1 MPQLIISGIYP
12 TCYYK
17 WNYSIVIKHFAR
29 QLFQLYLFVSCTSLI
44 NKNDSF
50 GTKMCDS
57 KVQVE
62 TNVMKCN
69 DDRFCVLIDNQ
80 KLLQDE

>member
-1 MPQLIISGIYP
+1 M
-12 TCYYK
+12 
-17 WNYSIVIKHFAR
+17 
-29 QLFQLYLFVSCTSLI
+29 SLI
-44 NKNDSF
+44 HENDSF
-50 GTKMCDS
+50 GTKMCNS

-69 DDRFCVLIDNQ
+69 DDRICVLIDNQ